1 MKVQRLPRLMALAW
15 LGAALL
21 APALGAA
28 QVVALSGILGRKA
41 LLVVDGSAPRALASG
56 ETHQGVTVIS
66 VGRDEATVEVGG
78 QHRTVLLGEAP
89 VSIRSANAGQRI
101 VLQSDST
108 GHFGSG
114 GSINGKVMQYI
125 VDTGASFVAVGQP
138 EAERMGLPF
147 RQGQPVVMSTANGRA
162 QGWRFKLDSVRIGD
176 VELRGVDAVV
186 TPMAMPYVLLGNSF
200 LSEFQMTRSGA
211 EMVLERRR

>member
-1 MKVQRLPRLMALAW
+1 MALAS

-21 APALGAA
+21 APALSGA
-28 QVVALSGILGRKA
+28 QVVALSGILGHKA
-41 LLVVDGSAPRALASG
+41 LLVVDGSNPRAVAAG
-56 ETHQGVTVIS
+56 ETHQGVTVIT
-66 VGRDEATVEVGG
+66 VGRDEATVQVGG
-78 QHRTVLLGEAP
+78 ERRRVLLGEAP
-89 VSIRSANAGQRI
+89 VSIRAANAGQRI

-114 GSINGKVMQYI
+114 GSINGQVMQYI
-125 VDTGASFVAVGQP
+125 VDTGASFVAIGQP

-147 RQGQPVVMSTANGRA
+147 KQGQPVVMSTANGRT

-176 VELRGVDAVV
+176 VEVRGVDAVV

-200 LSEFQMTRSGA
+200 LSEFQMTRAGT